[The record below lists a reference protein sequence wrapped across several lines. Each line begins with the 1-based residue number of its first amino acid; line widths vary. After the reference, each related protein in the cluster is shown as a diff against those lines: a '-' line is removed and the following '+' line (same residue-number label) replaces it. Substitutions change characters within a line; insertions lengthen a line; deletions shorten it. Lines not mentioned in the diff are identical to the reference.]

1 MLSELAR
8 RDAHRPTLTGAAW
21 RCCAQPAGSVAH
33 PDQLNDDADWLP
45 AKAPGTVASAL
56 RSAGRWSFAPPIDI
70 DASDWWFLAPFSL
83 PSSALDEPCRL
94 CFDGLATLAEAWLN
108 GESILTSDNMFR
120 SYQVDV
126 TGRLR
131 ADNELAIV
139 FRSVAHDLK
148 RKRPRP
154 RWKTN
159 LVQQQQLRW
168 LRTSLQGRIPGWSP
182 PVPTIGPWRAVRLE
196 TGDVQWLNRHVLT
209 ELDGTTGV
217 VRCAVEVASSTPL
230 QSAELRVGGRSAS
243 LDVVNNGD
251 RSLLSGELRIDHAP
265 LWRPHTHGEPQLLP
279 CEIAVSTMDGE
290 AHRLPCPDVGFRKLE
305 VDASGGAFEIRVN
318 GEPVFCRGACWT
330 TSDVFTLTGTDVEL
344 ERDLRLARD
353 AGANMLRVGGTM
365 TYESDAFYALCDRL
379 GILVW
384 QDFMFANMDYPVHDA
399 SFRANVEAEAAE
411 QLRRFSAH
419 PCVAIYCGN
428 SEVEQQAA
436 MLGLP
441 RDVWRNDF
449 FAETLPSLCAELHPG
464 TAYVPSTPTGGAL
477 PFQTRQGVSHY
488 YGVGAY
494 LRGIEDVRRADVK
507 FTPECLGF
515 SNIPEPAAIEAI
527 TGGAFPVTH
536 APQWKARVP
545 RDTGAGWDFEDVR
558 DHYVKE
564 LFGVDPV
571 MLRSRDMLRYLR
583 LGRIATGRM
592 MERVFSEWR
601 SVHSRA
607 GGALVW
613 FYKDLWPAAGWGIV
627 DASGFPK
634 SAYFAL
640 KRVWR
645 RRQVTITDEG
655 LNGLDLHLT
664 NETDAECAGFVE
676 VLLLREP
683 NTVIARE
690 EAPIRLPPYSRTRLG
705 ADDILGRFYDVSYA
719 YRFGPRPHDVAVA
732 TWLDESREVVS
743 EAVHVVEPREPMVI
757 RDAAVE
763 ASAHPFTDGS
773 YEVRLSSDAFLHAV
787 HLHAPGFLPDDND
800 FFLVPQRAK
809 IVRFMPWSESDA
821 SFHAEWDALNI
832 EGAGGIPVHAPRGA

>member
-1 MLSELAR
+1 MLSELAIQ
-8 RDAHRPTLTGAAW
+8 DAHRATLTGAAW

-33 PDQLNDDADWLP
+33 PDELEDNSADWLS
-45 AKAPGTVASAL
+45 AAVPGTAASAL
-56 RSAGRWSFAPPIDI
+56 RDAGRWSFESPIDI
-70 DASDWWFLAPFSL
+70 DAEDWWYCTSFSL
-83 PSSALDEPCRL
+83 PVSQVDGPCTL
-94 CFDGLATLAEAWLN
+94 SFDGLATLAEVWLN
-108 GESILTSDNMFR
+108 GESILASDNMFR
-120 SYQVDV
+120 SYRVDV

-139 FRSVAHDLK
+139 FRSVARDLQ

-159 LVQQQQLRW
+159 LVCHQQLRW

-182 PVPTIGPWRAVRLE
+182 PVPTVGPWRPVRLE
-196 TGDVQWLNRHVLT
+196 TGPVQWLKRHVHA

-217 VRCAVEVASSTPL
+217 VRCAAELAASTPL
-230 QSAELRVGGRSAS
+230 QHAELRVGRHAAR
-243 LDVVNNGD
+243 LNVVADGD
-251 RSLLSGELRIDHAP
+251 RTLLSGELRIEQAP
-265 LWRPHTHGEPQLLP
+265 LWWPHTHGAPRLLP
-279 CEIAVSTMDGE
+279 CELATSTMDGE
-290 AHRLPCPDVGFRKLE
+290 FYRWRFPDVGFRKLE
-305 VDASGGAFEIRVN
+305 VDTSAGDFTVRVN
-318 GEPVFCRGACWT
+318 DVPVFCRGACWT
-330 TSDVFTLTGTDVEL
+330 TCDIFTMAGSAAAL

-353 AGANMLRVGGTM
+353 AGANMLRVGGTL
-365 TYESDAFYALCDRL
+365 TYESDEFYALCDRL

-399 SFRANVEAEAAE
+399 AFRANIEAEATE
-411 QLRRFSAH
+411 QIRRLSAH
-419 PCVAIYCGN
+419 PCIAVYCGN

-441 RDVWRNDF
+441 RDSWRNDWF
-449 FAETLPSLCAELHPG
+449 GETLPSLCAALHPG
-464 TAYVPSTPTGGAL
+464 TAYVPSTPAGGAL
-477 PFQTRQGVSHY
+477 PFQTREGLTHY

-515 SNIPEPAAIEAI
+515 SNIPESATLEAI

-536 APQWKARVP
+536 APQWKRRVP

-564 LFGVDPV
+564 LYGVDPV
-571 MLRSRDMLRYLR
+571 ALRSRDMPRYLQ
-583 LGRIATGRM
+583 LGRIAPGRM
-592 MERVFSEWR
+592 MEQAFSEWR

-645 RRQVTITDEG
+645 RRQVTITAEG

-664 NETDAECAGFVE
+664 NETDAECTGIVQ

-690 EAPIRLPPYSRTRLG
+690 EAPIRLAPYSRTRLG
-705 ADDILGRFYDVSYA
+705 ADDVLGRFCDVSYA
-719 YRFGPRPHDVAVA
+719 YRFGPRPHDVVVA
-732 TWLDESREVVS
+732 TWLDESRNVID
-743 EAVHVVEPREPMVI
+743 EAVHIVESHEP
-757 RDAAVE
+757 AARRNAVVE
-763 ASAHPFTDGS
+763 ASAHPVADGA
-773 YEVRLSSDAFLHAV
+773 YEVRLISDAFLHAV
-787 HLHAPGFLPDDND
+787 HLQAPGYVPDDND
-800 FFLVPQRAK
+800 FFLPPGRRKV
-809 IVRFMPWSESDA
+809 VRFEPWGDA
-821 SFHAEWDALNI
+821 AAPFHAEWEALNV
-832 EGAGGIPVHAPRGA
+832 EGTNSIPNAI